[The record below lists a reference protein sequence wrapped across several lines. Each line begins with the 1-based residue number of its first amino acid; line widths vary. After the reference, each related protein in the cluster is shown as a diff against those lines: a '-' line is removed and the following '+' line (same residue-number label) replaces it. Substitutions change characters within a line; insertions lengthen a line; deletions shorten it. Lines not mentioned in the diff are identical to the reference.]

1 MMSYDTNLYW
11 LLIYLTRREVLGV
24 KMERVIIQLPPTLKR
39 QLESLRTQGTTAS
52 GFIRWLLEQHFREA
66 SQIKKGR

>member
-1 MMSYDTNLYW
+1 
-11 LLIYLTRREVLGV
+11 
-24 KMERVIIQLPPTLKR
+24 MERLVISLPKTVKAKLNA
-39 QLESLRTQGTTAS
+39 LRDHGTTAS

>member
-1 MMSYDTNLYW
+1 
-11 LLIYLTRREVLGV
+11 
-24 KMERVIIQLPPTLKR
+24 MERLVISIPTSLKAR
-39 QLESLRTQGTTAS
+39 LDAQREQGTTAS